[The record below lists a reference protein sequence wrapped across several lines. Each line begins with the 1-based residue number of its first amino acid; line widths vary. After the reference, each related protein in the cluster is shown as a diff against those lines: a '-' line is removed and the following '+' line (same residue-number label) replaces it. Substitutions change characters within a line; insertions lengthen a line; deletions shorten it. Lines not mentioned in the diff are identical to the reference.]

1 MRILA
6 KVINSVANSSIGKKL
21 SNPVNAGSAA
31 AMVATISCVTKDA
44 VNCCYYVKQ
53 SLDNERIPEEKRKF
67 VASLDLAN
75 GILNVV
81 TQLIIGPAAEKFT
94 GKMFDKYITTKYF
107 SGDAISAL
115 QTNKACAGRVTSE
128 FFKDIMGPGKTAART
143 GLLVLASLIG
153 TQIIAKR
160 VIVPF
165 LATPMASYFKEKFEQ
180 NEKNKQGK
188 TDSVDISFKNNQ
200 KTAELVRELPE
211 CFKQFK

>member
-6 KVINSVANSSIGKKL
+6 KMINSVANSKVGKAL

-53 SLDNERIPEEKRKF
+53 SLDNKRIPEEKRKF

-81 TQLIIGPAAEKFT
+81 TQLIIGPATERLTSKC
-94 GKMFDKYITTKYF
+94 FDKFIEPKYF
-107 SGDAISAL
+107 AKEAVSKLTDKNNLKG
-115 QTNKACAGRVTSE
+115 VTTD
-128 FFKDIMGPGKTAART
+128 FFKNIMESDRTAAKI
-143 GLLVLASLIG
+143 GIGVLSSLIG

-160 VIVPF
+160 IIVPF
-165 LATPMASYFKEKFEQ
+165 LATPMASFFKKKFEAKEKQQ
-180 NEKNKQGK
+180 NCNKD
-188 TDSVDISFKNNQ
+188 TVDISFKNNPSNQ
-200 KTAELVRELPE
+200 TNKLPE
-211 CFKQFK
+211 CFKDFK